1 MKYEAKAWK
10 ESEGA
15 CLRNFNEQAQI
26 ESVNGA
32 LALRS
37 QIENVIDQIWEEGL
51 DIFYRDWWNICFR
64 YAGRSIYAGEI

>member
-37 QIENVIDQIWEEGL
+37 QIENVIDQI
-51 DIFYRDWWNICFR
+51 
-64 YAGRSIYAGEI
+64 